1 MNPKRILIVKLS
13 ALGDVVHTWPAARS
27 LRRTFPDAFI
37 AWVVEAPFRDLVA
50 MNPDI
55 DEVIPLATRRWRKNP
70 GLKSLG
76 EARQAVARLRQLDF
90 DTAID
95 FNGLIK
101 SGVVTWLSGARERI
115 GFHPADCRERPSAWF
130 TNRHLPRQEPGRH
143 VADLN
148 LALASQAGA
157 REAPGAPAEPHIPD
171 ASVKR
176 IDAFLA
182 AHPELRGRPLAA
194 LNPGAGFPSKLWDA
208 EKFARLG
215 DRLAGELGFK
225 VLLLHGPGEL
235 ELAKSIAG
243 RMQEAGLVCPPT
255 SIPDMAALCPHLALL
270 VSCDSGPLHLAAA
283 LGVPTV
289 SIFGPTD
296 PRRNGAQGP
305 AHHAVYKE
313 LSCSFCWKRT
323 CPLGTGECMKL
334 VDADLVFDTIKG
346 DAARYRARPAPG
358 SL

>member
-13 ALGDVVHTWPAARS
+13 ALGDVVHTWPAVRS
-27 LRRTFPDAFI
+27 LRLAFPDAFL
-37 AWVVEAPFRDLVA
+37 AWVVEAPFKDLVA
-50 MNPDI
+50 MNPDV
-55 DEVIPLATRRWRKNP
+55 DEVIPLATRSWRKNP
-70 GLKSLG
+70 GLTSLG

-101 SGVVTWLSGARERI
+101 SGVVAWLSGARERI
-115 GFHPADCRERPSAWF
+115 GFHAADCRERPSAWF
-130 TNRHLPRQEPGRH
+130 SNRHAPRQERGRH
-143 VADLN
+143 VVDLY
-148 LALASQAGA
+148 LSLASKAGA
-157 REAPGAPAEPHIPD
+157 HDAPGAPAEPNIPD
-171 ASVKR
+171 ASKR
-176 IDAFLA
+176 RIEEFLA
-182 AHPELRGRPLAA
+182 AHPELAGQPLAA

-215 DRLAGELGFK
+215 DRLAGELGFR

-235 ELAKSIAG
+235 ELAKDIAG
-243 RMQEAGLVCPPT
+243 RMRETGLVCPPT
-255 SIPDMAALCPHLALL
+255 SIPDMAALCQHLALL

-296 PRRNGAQGP
+296 PKRNGAHGP
-305 AHHAVYKE
+305 GHHAVYKE

-323 CPLGTGECMKL
+323 CPLGTGECMKQ
-334 VDADLVFDTIKG
+334 VDADEVFDTIRD
-346 DAARYRARPAPG
+346 DAARYRARPTLG
-358 SL
+358 GL